1 MKFKERLWQ
10 LFLAIVLGVTLSV
23 CDAGLQDDEFDSN
36 ALIAGSAIAAGVTSG
51 DGYVKIGDF
60 MLLHGSYTASTPSE
74 RDADITI
81 QESYNSN
88 TVLVISDCSNVDGTV
103 LTHHTQSKPKMNKN
117 LGKIYQLH
125 QTQCNTENRTVN
137 YTILGKYK

>member
-23 CDAGLQDDEFDSN
+23 CDAGLQDDELESS

-60 MLLHGSYTASTPSE
+60 MILKHVHTINSSPPFN
-74 RDADITI
+74 ITI
-81 QESYNSN
+81 
-88 TVLVISDCSNVDGTV
+88 
-103 LTHHTQSKPKMNKN
+103 P
-117 LGKIYQLH
+117 
-125 QTQCNTENRTVN
+125 ENFNDNFVS
-137 YTILGKYK
+137 IDWLEI

>member
-36 ALIAGSAIAAGVTSG
+36 ALVAGSAIASGVTSG

-60 MLLHGSYTASTPSE
+60 MIVSGEKY
-74 RDADITI
+74 I
-81 QESYNSN
+81 SN
-88 TVLVISDCSNVDGTV
+88 TMEQVVLEQNFQDNEVLIFGSCQDLNTQNAPYYPIQKQKKLSNKFTPYELSGQYCQDA
-103 LTHHTQSKPKMNKN
+103 
-117 LGKIYQLH
+117 
-125 QTQCNTENRTVN
+125 RTLK
-137 YTILGKYK
+137 YTIIGKFK

>member
-23 CDAGLQDDEFDSN
+23 CDAGLQDDELENS

-60 MLLHGSYTASTPSE
+60 IINYGNFNLSQSSHTLNFSKQHSLIPLLLSKCISEQYGTSEGNVTNVTASSFSISE
-74 RDADITI
+74 
-81 QESYNSN
+81 NSG
-88 TVLVISDCSNVDGTV
+88 CSSQNNS
-103 LTHHTQSKPKMNKN
+103 SKINWVS
-117 LGKIYQLH
+117 LGQ
-125 QTQCNTENRTVN
+125 
-137 YTILGKYK
+137 

>member
-36 ALIAGSAIAAGVTSG
+36 ALVAGSAIAAGVTSG

-60 MLLHGSYTASTPSE
+60 MILSGEKTNSVHFDKSEDIIIQQSFQDNDVFIFGSCQDPNN
-74 RDADITI
+74 
-81 QESYNSN
+81 NSN
-88 TVLVISDCSNVDGTV
+88 QYNIQRTMKLKN
-103 LTHHTQSKPKMNKN
+103 N
-117 LGKIYQLH
+117 LGIPGEFGASCGEIPKVIK
-125 QTQCNTENRTVN
+125 
-137 YTILGKYK
+137 YTIIGKFQ

>member
-36 ALIAGSAIAAGVTSG
+36 ALVAGSAIAAGVTSG
-51 DGYVKIGDF
+51 DGYVKIGEF
-60 MLLHGSYTASTPSE
+60 MILSGEKYMAN
-74 RDADITI
+74 I
-81 QESYNSN
+81 QEDVIIEQSFGNNIVFFYFTCGEGNTHRKNAKVSNS
-88 TVLVISDCSNVDGTV
+88 LGTPAS
-103 LTHHTQSKPKMNKN
+103 LSPETCRQGETFK
-117 LGKIYQLH
+117 
-125 QTQCNTENRTVN
+125 

>member
-36 ALIAGSAIAAGVTSG
+36 ALVAGSAIAAGVTSG

-60 MLLHGSYTASTPSE
+60 IINYGNFILSGSSQTVDFGKSHSLIPLVLS
-74 RDADITI
+74 RCITQFGT
-81 QESYNSN
+81 QEA
-88 TVLVISDCSNVDGTV
+88 TISNVTTSSMVVG
-103 LTHHTQSKPKMNKN
+103 
-117 LGKIYQLH
+117 
-125 QTQCNTENRTVN
+125 ENSGCSSLNNSAQINWVSF
-137 YTILGKYK
+137 GQ